1 MRQRSFN
8 RLMAVF
14 TVVIILFLFAA
25 SYLHAE
31 DRIPSRAYAYRT
43 CAIAKH
49 SIEGKTD
56 VCANCDVFLR
66 SGRRYCFVLFLYSS
80 TIFCVTSFE

>member
-1 MRQRSFN
+1 MALKLYNLVLNHQIGGGSGLVQCLSLDVSSAAMSQRSFN

-31 DRIPSRAYAYRT
+31 NLRIPSI
-43 CAIAKH
+43 AIL
-49 SIEGKTD
+49 SE
-56 VCANCDVFLR
+56 R
-66 SGRRYCFVLFLYSS
+66 
-80 TIFCVTSFE
+80 